1 VRHLESASDAG
12 PTKPKRI
19 RAASV
24 GDTCSKPHPALHGRH
39 DGAGDWEFEST
50 SLQERVRCEL
60 GPQTTAAFSL
70 GCRIRLPIPAKPDL
84 PLAPEHL
91 DKTELRYGQNDRAI
105 ALNRKNALFAGHDA
119 GAENWACLA
128 SLIETC
134 KLSGVDPQAYH

>member
-1 VRHLESASDAG
+1 MLPARRPLRRPIPRKQ
-12 PTKPKRI
+12 PTEARNPVLPLRNRK
-19 RAASV
+19 
-24 GDTCSKPHPALHGRH
+24 
-39 DGAGDWEFEST
+39 FESI

-60 GPQTTAAFSL
+60 GPQTTAASLL

-134 KLSGVDPQAYH
+134 KLSGVGLGSM